1 MELGV
6 MVAMIAALSSCM
18 AVIID
23 RLRKSRCTKIE
34 SCCGC
39 LKIERELDD
48 GPDNPSKESNIEM
61 K

>member
-1 MELGV
+1 

-39 LKIERELDD
+39 LKIERELDN
-48 GPDNPSKESNIEM
+48 GPDDPSKEPTVEM